1 MKNAFFAL
9 PTTAPNTPFLWAI
22 CLLALLAGGLAGATG
37 QLFWLG
43 LPAAA
48 LIIWLAIVDFRKLFY
63 LLMGCIPFST
73 EVELPGG
80 FGTDLP
86 TEPLMLGLLGVGFLF
101 LIKNL
106 RTISGR
112 FLKHPISIFILF
124 HFAWIILTTVLSEN
138 VGVSMKFMLAK
149 VWYIGV
155 FYFLAGHL
163 LSSEREVRRMI
174 FWMLPGLIVTIGFC
188 TVKHAFLGFE
198 FRHVNEAMLPFYRNK
213 VMYSCLLAVVFPFLW
228 VVARATPRKTPLFK
242 WLVFVIILCLIG
254 IQLSYTRA
262 AYIVILLAYFLYLI
276 LKKKKMGIALGGMA
290 LFFTILIG
298 YLSINNNY
306 LNFSPEFEKT
316 VEHKKFGNLLEATYK
331 LQDVSTMERVFRWV
345 AGFRMVQ
352 EKPVFGFGP
361 GNFTFFYEKYT
372 VTSFTTYVSNNKE
385 RSGVHCYFLMVA
397 IEQGIFGCLI
407 FLIFSAFVMLFGEK
421 VYHQTTDPSG
431 RRILLMAWLSF
442 VIIALLMMMNDLVET
457 DKVGSFFWLCCAI
470 MVNVDLANRAKKIT

>member
-1 MKNAFFAL
+1 MKNTFFAL
-9 PTTAPNTPFLWAI
+9 PTNAPNIYFLWVI
-22 CLLALLAGGLAGATG
+22 CALILLAGGLAGATG
-37 QLFWLG
+37 QFFWLG
-43 LPAAA
+43 LPAAG
-48 LIIWLAIVDFRKLFY
+48 LVLWLAFVDFRKLFY

-86 TEPLMLGLLGVGFLF
+86 TEPLMLGLLGIGFLF

-106 RTISGR
+106 RTLSGR

-124 HFAWIILTTVLSEN
+124 HFAWIVLTTVLSEN
-138 VGVSMKFMLAK
+138 AGVSMKFMLAK
-149 VWYIGV
+149 IWYIGV

-163 LSSEREVRRMI
+163 LSNERAVREMI

-188 TVKHAFLGFE
+188 TIKHATMGFE

-213 VMYSCLLAVVFPFLW
+213 VMYSCLLAVIFPFLW
-228 VVARATPRKTPLFK
+228 MKARATPRHTSLFK
-242 WLVFVIILCLIG
+242 WLVLTIVLCLIG

-276 LKKKKMGIALGGMA
+276 LKKKKIRVALGGMA

-298 YLSINNNY
+298 YLANNNNY
-306 LNFSPEFEKT
+306 LNFSPEFKKT
-316 VEHKKFGNLLEATYK
+316 VEHKKFGNLIEATYK

-352 EKPVFGFGP
+352 AKPIFGFGP

-372 VTSFTTYVSNNKE
+372 VTSFTTYVSNNEE

-397 IEQGIFGCLI
+397 IEQGIIGFLI
-407 FLIFSAFVMLFGEK
+407 FLIFSAFVLLFGEK
-421 VYHQTTDPSG
+421 IYHQTADPSG
-431 RRILLMAWLSF
+431 RRMLLMAWLSF
-442 VIIALLMMMNDLVET
+442 AIIALLMLMNDLVET

-470 MVNVDLANRAKKIT
+470 MVNVDLANQAKKPG